1 MKNIDNGIKTIIGAV
16 FGVIFAALGLYVA
29 NRLIYGSPESVLRKE
44 MEKYNN
50 QLPQKLDAY
59 SVLDS
64 VSMPSSLV
72 VNYHITV
79 DVLKEEVDYDSVNEN
94 IVPNLLNNA
103 KNEEGLR
110 SFRKMK
116 VTLLYKYYD
125 NNGDMFFEYA
135 ITPDMYQ

>member
-1 MKNIDNGIKTIIGAV
+1 MRNIGNGTKTIIGAI
-16 FGVIFAALGLYVA
+16 FGVIFAALGFHLT
-29 NRLIYGSPESVLRKE
+29 NRLIYGSPESALKE
-44 MEKYNN
+44 EMDKYNK

-64 VSMPSSLV
+64 VSMPSSMI

-79 DVLKEEVDYDSVNEN
+79 DVLKEEVDYDSVKEN

-103 KNEEGLR
+103 KNEAGLH

-116 VTLLYKYYD
+116 ITLLYKYYD
-125 NNGDMFFEYA
+125 NNGDIFFEYA
-135 ITPDMYQ
+135 ITPEMYQ